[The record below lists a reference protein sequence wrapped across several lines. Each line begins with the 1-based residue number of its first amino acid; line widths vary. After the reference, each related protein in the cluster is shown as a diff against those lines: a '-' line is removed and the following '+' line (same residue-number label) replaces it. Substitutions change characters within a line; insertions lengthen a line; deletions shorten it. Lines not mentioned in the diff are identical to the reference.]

1 MADVGSLLGALVG
14 AVAGLAMLYFL
25 LWLAILLP
33 SEMARERRRDPTV
46 WVLISI
52 AGSPPLAILL
62 LIALEK
68 LRRTAFERLCCTNRM
83 RYGLPLSPDGF
94 SLRAL

>member
-62 LIALEK
+62 LIALGK
-68 LRRTAFERLCCTNRM
+68 A
-83 RYGLPLSPDGF
+83 SPNGV
-94 SLRAL
+94 